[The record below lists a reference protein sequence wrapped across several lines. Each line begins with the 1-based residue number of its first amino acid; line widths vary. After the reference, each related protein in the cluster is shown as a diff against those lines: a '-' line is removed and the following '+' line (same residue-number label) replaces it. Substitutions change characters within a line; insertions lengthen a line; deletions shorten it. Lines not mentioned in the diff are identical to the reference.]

1 MTADSLQEVNE
12 KEFVDLHSR
21 CQVSLLCRLMSL
33 DSEATAVSRS
43 GLFKP

>member
-21 CQVSLLCRLMSL
+21 CQVNIICLLMSL
-33 DSEATAVSRS
+33 YTEATAVSRC
-43 GLFKP
+43 GLFKL